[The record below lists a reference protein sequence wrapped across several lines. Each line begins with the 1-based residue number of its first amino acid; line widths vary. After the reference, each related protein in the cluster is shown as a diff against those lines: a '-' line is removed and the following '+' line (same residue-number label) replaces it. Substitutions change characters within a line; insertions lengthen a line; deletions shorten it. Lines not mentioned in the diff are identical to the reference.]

1 VKQLKRQVPPEPKGF
16 KKPVQPA
23 LQRKRIESQRPGGGG
38 GVGGVETN
46 TSSNCSLAKTE
57 TWKRKKS
64 GKPDFTAT
72 LSDNERFVVVV
83 VVVSLSLFLS
93 LERPADW

>member
-1 VKQLKRQVPPEPKGF
+1 MKQLKKQVPPEPKGF
-16 KKPVQPA
+16 KKPVQPP
-23 LQRKRIESQRPGGGG
+23 LQPKRIESQRPEGGG
-38 GVGGVETN
+38 ETN

-57 TWKRKKS
+57 TWKRKRS

-83 VVVSLSLFLS
+83 VVVSLFLS
-93 LERPADW
+93 LSIERPADW

>member
-1 VKQLKRQVPPEPKGF
+1 VKQLKRQVPPESKGF
-16 KKPVQPA
+16 KKPVQPS
-23 LQRKRIESQRPGGGG
+23 LQPKRIESQRPEGGGR
-38 GVGGVETN
+38 ETN

-83 VVVSLSLFLS
+83 VVYLSLSLSLSLS